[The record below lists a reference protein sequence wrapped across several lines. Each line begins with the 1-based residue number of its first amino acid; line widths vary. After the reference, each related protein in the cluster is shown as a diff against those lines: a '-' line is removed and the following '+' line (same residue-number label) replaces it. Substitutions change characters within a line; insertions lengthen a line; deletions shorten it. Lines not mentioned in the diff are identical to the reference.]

1 MSHYVAPHIPC
12 KLNAINDLTPTATFL
27 MSHLLKRITKM
38 KFVKKYFENAKCD
51 KCRSKALKPLVSLKN
66 YCDIYCDIGLKNVAP
81 MSQLITL

>member
-1 MSHYVAPHIPC
+1 
-12 KLNAINDLTPTATFL
+12 
-27 MSHLLKRITKM
+27 M
-38 KFVKKYFENAKCD
+38 KFVKKYFKNAKCD